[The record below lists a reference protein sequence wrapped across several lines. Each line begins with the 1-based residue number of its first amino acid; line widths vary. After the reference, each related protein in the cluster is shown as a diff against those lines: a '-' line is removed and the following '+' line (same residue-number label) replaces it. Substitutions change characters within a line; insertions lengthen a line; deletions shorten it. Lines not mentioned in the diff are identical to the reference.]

1 MSDVQTVPNSFP
13 WPPVI
18 YGAAIL
24 VAVLLGWLVPLPWI
38 GQPLSDILF
47 AVGCLAVVAALALI
61 IVSIRTLRRHGT
73 TEMPHR
79 ASEHLVTAGPFGLTR
94 NPIYLGD
101 TLLMIG
107 IGLAAGIWWFILLAL
122 VAAFATQK
130 LAIEREERHLEGR
143 FGKRYRDYR
152 KRVRRW
158 I

>member
-47 AVGCLAVVAALALI
+47 AVGCLAVVAALAII

-107 IGLAAGIWWFILLAL
+107 MGLAAGIWSGRSCA
-122 VAAFATQK
+122 VSGSASPSPRFARSSRCT
-130 LAIEREERHLEGR
+130 GS
-143 FGKRYRDYR
+143 
-152 KRVRRW
+152 RRARW
-158 I
+158 GSSS